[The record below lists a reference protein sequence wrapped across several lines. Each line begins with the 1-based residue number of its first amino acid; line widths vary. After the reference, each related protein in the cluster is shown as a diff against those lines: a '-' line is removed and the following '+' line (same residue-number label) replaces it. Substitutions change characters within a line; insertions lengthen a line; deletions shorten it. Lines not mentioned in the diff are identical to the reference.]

1 MENHHLILHIP
12 ISLGSKFQL
21 QQNNF
26 DFLEQIAAKK
36 NLSGQKSKKRKINVT
51 IEYFIL
57 ELV

>member
-1 MENHHLILHIP
+1 MGSHLQILHP
-12 ISLGSKFQL
+12 RISLGSKFQL

-26 DFLEQIAAKK
+26 DFLEQIFRKK
-36 NLSGQKSKKRKINVT
+36 ESFRSKTEKMNVT